1 MALQREKTAVLA
13 FGRMNPPTTGHE
25 KLIKKTHQVARQH
38 GGSAHVV
45 TSHSHDSNK
54 NPIPQDKKIGYL
66 KKIAPHGVNVSGSSK
81 QHPTI
86 MHHASKLHA
95 AGHKHL
101 VVVAGGDRIK
111 EFHNTLNKYNGKSG
125 AHGHYNFKS
134 IKVVSSGRRDPDSD
148 SVQGVSGTKMR
159 HYAKTG
165 QHNKFKQGLPR
176 ALHPHAKEIHNH
188 VGGTQLESFKEAME
202 KKFKPS
208 GEKTDIILH
217 TNATGSKKNK
227 DGKGAPSNTTRAGG
241 TRFGEGRYMRMVNA
255 EFENFIGDELD
266 EVLSRQARIKKALIL
281 RRYKHKIQRRK
292 KMMRKKLATKD
303 MLVRRAR
310 RHAVKLV
317 RKRFMGKKGENY
329 AKLGMADKILIDK
342 KIAEKKAIIDRIA
355 NRLLPKVRR
364 AELIRLRD
372 MKKKK
377 PVPSKKPV
385 TSGVVKPGG
394 TWANKS
400 SEKAAKVSSYRLP
413 QKVKSESFV
422 NEDNIFDVVDAFEML
437 SEKDITALDKKF
449 AKSNIDPNILF
460 EVFLMGLDNDG
471 EQTPQ
476 QKGFMSLNT
485 FMAEDY
491 NTPAASEVGDEKQPY
506 EAAITNLALNTK
518 NRNMAIKSYHYGP
531 LNEDDDEY
539 WEAVA
544 DLWDTDTD
552 TAKGSRCHNCA
563 AFDRAPKTLKKI
575 AEAIG
580 PDGNKV
586 VEKAQLGYCE
596 LFAFKCAGQRVC
608 DAWIGG
614 GPITEQKQ
622 LDEALADW
630 MDQPITGVQLDRR
643 YNRPMV
649 AKSALPR
656 LKEFKASGEDSSIE
670 DPVDPKK
677 IDWEDSHTLAAYK
690 MGQKAKGTNKK
701 CPFAKKNDPEGQMA
715 TCWNMGKRGEPI
727 PEALEY
733 PHETAKKYKKDTP
746 GQNEDLQLAKDKP
759 KVHTAQTSKQTKD
772 RIAQGNKQASDRM
785 AQRNKQHALKKKRD
799 HEYEMKH
806 GRKKDPKNLRDIA
819 SSKINEKAVNEL
831 DTETLRSYQRKA
843 SDASKYKKL
852 STKKVDN
859 RYSGVKRASDT
870 LDKRHRER
878 MKQPPRPGGTQLEDA
893 EAAQRAA
900 AQNKIEKLR
909 QKERHKTEKER
920 LATAHKNEVQRLRAN
935 EQFEELFKK

>member
-95 AGHKHL
+95 AGHDHL

-208 GEKTDIILH
+208 GEKTDVILH

-241 TRFGEGRYMRMVNA
+241 TRFGEGHIRMVNA

-266 EVLSRQARIKKALIL
+266 EVLSRQGRIKRALML

-292 KMMRKKLATKD
+292 KMMRKKLATKE
-303 MLVRRAR
+303 MLHRRAR

-377 PVPSKKPV
+377 AEPSKKPV
-385 TSGVVKPGG
+385 TSGVVKQGSI
-394 TWANKS
+394 WANKS

-518 NRNMAIKSYHYGP
+518 NSNMAIKSYHYGP

-656 LKEFKASGEDSSIE
+656 LKEFKASGEDSSVA

-701 CPFAKKNDPEGQMA
+701 CPFAKKDDPEGQMA

-746 GQNEDLQLAKDKP
+746 GQN
-759 KVHTAQTSKQTKD
+759 
-772 RIAQGNKQASDRM
+772 
-785 AQRNKQHALKKKRD
+785 
-799 HEYEMKH
+799 
-806 GRKKDPKNLRDIA
+806 
-819 SSKINEKAVNEL
+819 SKINEKAVNEL

>member
-1 MALQREKTAVLA
+1 MALQKEKTAVLA

-54 NPIPQDKKIGYL
+54 NPVPQDKKIGYL

-81 QHPTI
+81 RHPTI

-111 EFHNTLNKYNGKSG
+111 EFHKTLNKYNGKSG

-176 ALHPHAKEIHNH
+176 ALHPHAKEIHGH

-208 GEKTDIILH
+208 GEKTDVVLH
-217 TNATGSKKNK
+217 TNSTGSKKTK

-241 TRFGEGRYMRMVNA
+241 TRFGEGAGRHIRMVNA
-255 EFENFIGDELD
+255 EFEEFAGEELD
-266 EVLSRQARIKKALIL
+266 EVLSRQGRIKRALML

-292 KMMRKKLATKD
+292 KMMRKKLATKE
-303 MLVRRAR
+303 MLHRRAR

-317 RKRFMGKKGENY
+317 RKRFMGKKGEQY
-329 AKLGMADKILIDK
+329 HKLGMADKIMIDK
-342 KIAEKKAIIDRIA
+342 KVATKKTIIDRIA

-364 AELIRLRD
+364 AELVRLRD
-372 MKKKK
+372 MRKKK
-377 PVPSKKPV
+377 PTPSKKPV
-385 TSGVVKPGG
+385 TSGVVKSGG
-394 TWANKS
+394 TWTNKS

-413 QKVKSESFV
+413 QNVKSESFV
-422 NEDNIFDVVDAFEML
+422 NEDNIFDVVDAFDML
-437 SEKDITALDKKF
+437 TEKDIKALDTKF

-460 EVFLMGLDNDG
+460 EVFLMGIDNEG
-471 EQTPQ
+471 EATPQ

-506 EAAITNLALNTK
+506 QAAITNLALNTK

-563 AFDRAPKTLKKI
+563 AFDRSPKTLKKI
-575 AEAIG
+575 AEAMG
-580 PDGNKV
+580 PDGKKV
-586 VEKAQLGYCE
+586 VDKAHLGYCE

-614 GPITEQKQ
+614 GPITEGRQ
-622 LDEALADW
+622 LDEALATW
-630 MDQPITGVQLDRR
+630 MDQPINGTQLDRR

-649 AKSALPR
+649 AKSTLPR
-656 LKEFKASGEDSSIE
+656 LKEFKADYEDSSVA

-677 IDWEDSHTLAAYK
+677 IDWKDSHTLAAYK
-690 MGQKAKGTNKK
+690 MGKKAKGTNKK
-701 CPFAKKNDPEGQMA
+701 CPFAKNNDPEGQLA
-715 TCWNMGKRGEPI
+715 TCWSMGKRGDVI

-746 GQNEDLQLAKDKP
+746 GQEVK
-759 KVHTAQTSKQTKD
+759 
-772 RIAQGNKQASDRM
+772 
-785 AQRNKQHALKKKRD
+785 
-799 HEYEMKH
+799 
-806 GRKKDPKNLRDIA
+806 
-819 SSKINEKAVNEL
+819 EL
-831 DTETLRSYQRKA
+831 DTSTLQSYQSKA
-843 SDASKYKKL
+843 SDARGHRKL
-852 STKKVDN
+852 PTKKVDN
-859 RYSGVKRASDT
+859 RYTGVRRASDK
-870 LDKRHRER
+870 LDKRNKE
-878 MKQPPRPGGTQLEDA
+878 KAKVGGTQLEDA

-920 LATAHKNEVQRLRAN
+920 LATSHKNEVQRLRAN
-935 EQFEELFKK
+935 EQFEELFKS